1 MYPSV
6 RLTMFSAAEPQ
17 QRFVSFSA
25 AELRPVPPICSDDAN
40 LVRIETLS
48 DSDVVRLEALL
59 GRNVSQ
65 KDGGMVVKD
74 GETTSDDDEER
85 DEERDE
91 DS

>member
-1 MYPSV
+1 MY
-6 RLTMFSAAEPQ
+6 FAAEPQ
-17 QRFVSFSA
+17 QRFVSLPAS
-25 AELRPVPPICSDDAN
+25 ELRPAPPICSDDAN

-65 KDGGMVVKD
+65 RDGGMVVKD